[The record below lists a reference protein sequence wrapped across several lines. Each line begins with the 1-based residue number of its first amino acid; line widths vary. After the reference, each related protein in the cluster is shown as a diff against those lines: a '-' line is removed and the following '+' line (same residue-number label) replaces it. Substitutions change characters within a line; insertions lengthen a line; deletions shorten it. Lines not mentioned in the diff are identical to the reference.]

1 MIVQPMEGFLIMKY
15 DHKNVLKL
23 QVATFLEESLSMVGK
38 MMLEDV
44 FNHIEESSDDEA
56 TDFVEAHYDNNIF
69 ELIAPYLQ
77 KASEEYDIYKRTP
90 EGKEA
95 LNELKNLMEE
105 ATQAAITYEK
115 VKNIKPN
122 DDGDGNVH

>member
-1 MIVQPMEGFLIMKY
+1 MKY

-44 FNHIEESSDDEA
+44 FNHIEVSSDEEA

-95 LNELKNLMEE
+95 LTELKNIMEE

-115 VKNIKPN
+115 VKNIKPS